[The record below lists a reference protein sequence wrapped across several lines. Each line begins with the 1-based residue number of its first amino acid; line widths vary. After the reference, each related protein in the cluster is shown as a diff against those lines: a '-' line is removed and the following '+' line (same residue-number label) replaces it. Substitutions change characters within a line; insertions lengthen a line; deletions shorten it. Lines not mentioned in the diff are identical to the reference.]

1 MFSLFQPL
9 NHVCTVY
16 KFGDNGVYFK
26 QGIFTKSPGFQVGFK
41 G

>member
-26 QGIFTKSPGFQVGFK
+26 QGFLQKALDFKWGFK